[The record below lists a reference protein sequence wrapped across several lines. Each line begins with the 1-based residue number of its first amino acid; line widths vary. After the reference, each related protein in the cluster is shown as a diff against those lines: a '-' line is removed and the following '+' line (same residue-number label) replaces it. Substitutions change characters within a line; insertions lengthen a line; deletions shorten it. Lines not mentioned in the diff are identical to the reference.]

1 MQAIVATR
9 DFHRSARR
17 IPCVECVEDSDGGA
31 AFQERYEEE
40 HEEIGQESL
49 AKFLLAP
56 SHDFFKLSL
65 EVFSN
70 LMTNA
75 LLKTKQT
82 VVI

>member
-40 HEEIGQESL
+40 HEEAGEEREEEKHISVHVE
-49 AKFLLAP
+49 F
-56 SHDFFKLSL
+56 
-65 EVFSN
+65 
-70 LMTNA
+70 
-75 LLKTKQT
+75 
-82 VVI
+82 